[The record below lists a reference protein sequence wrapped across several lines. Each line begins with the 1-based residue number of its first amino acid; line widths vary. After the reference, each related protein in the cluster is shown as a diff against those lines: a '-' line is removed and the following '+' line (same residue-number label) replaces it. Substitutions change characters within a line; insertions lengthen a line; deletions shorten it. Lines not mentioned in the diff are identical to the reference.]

1 VSAFADRT
9 DLIETDAVVIG
20 AGPAGL
26 FSVFQLGLLEIRA
39 HVVDAL
45 PQAGGQPV
53 ELYPDKPIFDIPAVP
68 VLTGREL
75 AQALLKQ
82 IEPFGATL
90 HLGQEVTELERQDD
104 GRFLLATS
112 KGTRFLT
119 RVVVIAGGVGAFQP
133 KALKVPGLEPFI
145 GRQIQYQP
153 GDASAFAGKR
163 VVVHGHGETAV
174 GWAIRL
180 AEASTDKPHRVTLLH
195 RRDVFD
201 ATPEALAR
209 LQALRASGAIE
220 VVIGQIVGQQARGDT
235 LTALDL
241 ALPDGSTRSLPLDA
255 MIVSLGLSPRLGPV
269 AQWGLDMERK
279 QLRVDTGTFATSEPG
294 IFAIGDINT
303 YPGKKKL
310 LVSAFHECALAAYG
324 AAAVVYPGK
333 TLHLE
338 YTTTST
344 RLHRLLG
351 VTVQTDGT
359 DPA

>member
-1 VSAFADRT
+1 MSASPDRA
-9 DLIETDAVVIG
+9 DLIETDAVVVG

-26 FSVFQLGLLEIRA
+26 FSVFQLGLLEIKA

-45 PQAGGQPV
+45 PHAGGQPA
-53 ELYPDKPIFDIPAVP
+53 ELYPHKPIFDIPAVP
-68 VLTGREL
+68 VLTGLEL
-75 AQALLKQ
+75 ADALLKQ

-104 GRFLLATS
+104 GRFVLSTS
-112 KGTRFLT
+112 RGTRFLT
-119 RVVVIAGGVGAFQP
+119 KVVVIAGGVGAFQP

-145 GRQIQYQP
+145 GGQIEYQP
-153 GDASAFAGKR
+153 IDAAAFAGQR
-163 VVVHGHGETAV
+163 IVVHGHGDTAV
-174 GWAIRL
+174 DWATRL
-180 AEASTDKPHRVTLLH
+180 AVATDNKPQSVTLLH

-201 ATPEALAR
+201 AAPDALAR
-209 LQALRASGAIE
+209 LKTLRDSGAIQ
-220 VVIGQIVGQQARGDT
+220 VVIGQIVGQQAQGDT
-235 LTALDL
+235 LTALEL
-241 ALPDGSTRSLPLDA
+241 ALPDGSTTQLPLDA
-255 MIVSLGLSPRLGPV
+255 MIASLGLSPRLGPV

-279 QLRVDTGTFATSEPG
+279 QLKVNTETFATSEPG

-324 AAAVVYPGK
+324 AAAIVYPGK

-351 VTVQTDGT
+351 VAVAT